1 MVEIRLEKL
10 AETNALLQRTL
21 FILEDLEDV
30 YEKWA
35 DFYRTDIISTTWQ
48 TQGAMQGKRWKELS
62 PKYKAW
68 KEKNYPG
75 MPKLI
80 LTNRMLMAA
89 LGGEG
94 GFTHITKRKLEM
106 GIDVNQIPYARIH
119 QEGGHTGRAYIPQR
133 PYFYM
138 ADGTITGRAIQKLK
152 NLILNKLDKVIK

>member
-1 MVEIRLEKL
+1 MVEIRIEKYFETL
-10 AETNALLQRTL
+10 ALVERAKQ
-21 FILEDLEDV
+21 IVADLSDV
-30 YEKWA
+30 YEKWV
-35 DFYRTDIISTTWQ
+35 DFYRSDIITTTWQ
-48 TQGAMQGKRWKELS
+48 TQGALQGKRWKELS

-138 ADGTITGRAIQKLK
+138 ADGTLTGRAIQKLK
-152 NLILNKLDKVIK
+152 NLINDKIEREMK